1 MRESVASPEG
11 SPTSITVHGSCV
23 AIDGRGLLIIGPSG
37 SGKSSLSLRLL
48 SLGAQLVAD
57 DRTVLKRT
65 DGHLAATAPGAI
77 AGVIEARGVGLL
89 VHPAQ
94 SGVVLAAV
102 VDMGTEEKARLP
114 ERHIRTYLGVTLP
127 CLHNADSPHFA
138 AALLLYMKGGMKRFD
153 D

>member
-1 MRESVASPEG
+1 MQNERIASFRKRNTCNKDIVPCWVHLKRVD
-11 SPTSITVHGSCV
+11 PTSMGGNAAAEST
-23 AIDGRGLLIIGPSG
+23 
-37 SGKSSLSLRLL
+37 
-48 SLGAQLVAD
+48 
-57 DRTVLKRT
+57 T
-65 DGHLAATAPGAI
+65 DQIVDANLCG
-77 AGVIEARGVGLL
+77 IEARGVGLL